1 MDFKYIRRLKPFI
14 ILSMIL
20 IFMPIVTK
28 AGGLIPTDFNG
39 FAVTSDEILV
49 VGDDTAVSGWK
60 NNEKVFS
67 FELPLKTD
75 YALSVN
81 QDDNIVVY
89 TKNARFVFSQ
99 DGTPLTITEKG
110 IENLNE
116 LKNRKVITTNN
127 GTSYVLTNEFGFVN
141 TIYEVNNGEQSIVY
155 KTPTIDLLVEVAF
168 WEGNLLLIVCFIAG
182 LLDVRKRRFV
192 KNNGEEAA
200 EKSKRKTELPKF
212 LKAFKP
218 PEVSNKGAAFSSEY
232 STKPGERPRFLE
244 TEEKTPTEATTTETT
259 EQNKNEATDNQ

>member
-1 MDFKYIRRLKPFI
+1 
-14 ILSMIL
+14 MIF

-39 FAVTSDEILV
+39 FAVTSNGVVV
-49 VGDDTAVSGWK
+49 VGDDTAVTGFK
-60 NNEKVFS
+60 DNEKVFS

-81 QDDNIVVY
+81 QDDNIVIY
-89 TKNARFVFSQ
+89 TKKARFVFSQ

-110 IENLNE
+110 IDNLEE
-116 LKNRKVITTNN
+116 LKNRKVITTDSA
-127 GTSYVLTNEFGFVN
+127 SYVLTNKLGFIN
-141 TIYEVNNGEQSIVY
+141 TITKVENGKQAIVY
-155 KTPTIDLLVEVAF
+155 KTPTIILLVEVAF
-168 WEGNLLLIVCFIAG
+168 WEGNLLLVACFVAG

-192 KNNGEEAA
+192 KNKDEEAE
-200 EKSKRKTELPKF
+200 EKPKRKTELPKF
-212 LKAFKP
+212 LKAFQA
-218 PEVSNKGAAFSSEY
+218 PEEFNKGSAFSSEY

-244 TEEKTPTEATTTETT
+244 TEEKTSVEVTTIETT